1 MQLKTAK
8 APPAFPVAQQV
19 PVSKPSHPT
28 TESNQTQHS
37 VMVSSTVAEKPRS
50 DFYGEG
56 AAHDDE
62 GCPILCAKHQN
73 FSGDLTLTHCLLTKL
88 FCSFN

>member
-37 VMVSSTVAEKPRS
+37 VMASSTGAEKPRS
-50 DFYGEG
+50 DVYGEG

-62 GCPILCAKHQN
+62 GCPILC
-73 FSGDLTLTHCLLTKL
+73 
-88 FCSFN
+88 

>member
-19 PVSKPSHPT
+19 PVSKTSHPT

-37 VMVSSTVAEKPRS
+37 VMASSMGTEKPRS
-50 DFYGEG
+50 DVFGEG
-56 AAHDDE
+56 ASHDDE
-62 GCPILCAKHQN
+62 GCPILCVKHQI
-73 FSGDLTLTHCLLTKL
+73 SLVIWLL
-88 FCSFN
+88 CIVY